1 MLDDRSVVIP
11 GDVVCD
17 DPAMAGSGTY
27 VDDGIVHASIYGL
40 VNFGKNRVS
49 IIPHK
54 GKYFPSIDDKVI
66 GIVKEVQR
74 QRWNIDINCPYGGSL
89 HVSQYP
95 KRIDLSE
102 MNKYMSVGDTILA
115 RVTDVDAMYNIELT
129 MNDKGLKVLQNG
141 RIISICPT
149 KMSRVIGRA
158 GSMIRTIKN
167 ETGCGMFVG
176 QNGMIWVNG
185 SEESMDLATRTIA
198 YIEENAHTSGLT
210 DKVVDFLKA
219 AKGNGDTEIEET
231 EVIGDISEES
241 EDAVIVEDTSSE
253 AEAPEAV
260 EETEDIK
267 VTEDIEDNI
276 LEDTEIVEETSSEAD
291 VPEVVEDAEDSE
303 DVNDGEGVND
313 SEDIE
318 DTDVESTSSQDEENE
333 ENI

>member
-11 GDVVCD
+11 GDIVSK

-27 VDDGIVHASIYGL
+27 VDDGVVHASIYGL
-40 VNFGKNRVS
+40 VNFGKNKVS

-74 QRWNIDINCPYGGSL
+74 QRWNIDINCPYDGAL
-89 HVSQYP
+89 HISQYP
-95 KRIDLSE
+95 KRIELSE
-102 MNKYMSVGDTILA
+102 MDKYLTVGDAILA

-185 SEESMDLATRTIA
+185 SEDSMDLAAKTIK

-210 DKVVDFLKA
+210 DKVVDFLKT
-219 AKGNGDTEIEET
+219 AKGNGETEIEERD
-231 EVIGDISEES
+231 DISEES
-241 EDAVIVEDTSSE
+241 EYTEIVEDTSSGADE
-253 AEAPEAV
+253 SEAV
-260 EETEDIK
+260 EETEDAK
-267 VTEDIEDNI
+267 YSEYIEI
-276 LEDTEIVEETSSEAD
+276 T
-291 VPEVVEDAEDSE
+291 EDSE
-303 DVNDGEGVND
+303 DDSPEHTEFVDDTFTDADADALEDVED
-313 SEDIE
+313 TEYSEDINDIEYIE
-318 DTDVESTSSQDEENE
+318 DTDVESAFSQDEENE
-333 ENI
+333 EKI